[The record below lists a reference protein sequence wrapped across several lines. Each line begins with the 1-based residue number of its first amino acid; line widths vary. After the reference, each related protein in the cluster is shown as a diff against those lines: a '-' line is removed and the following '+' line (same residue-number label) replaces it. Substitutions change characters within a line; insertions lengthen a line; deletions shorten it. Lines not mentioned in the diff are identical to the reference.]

1 MLFTFLYEGW
11 VDGVWRG
18 TSRYVCY
25 VSLSSLR
32 GVPRMSSRY
41 TTIIL
46 SMLHVAFKQV
56 GHNVF
61 KYVEVIGERS
71 LQIIMQ

>member
-1 MLFTFLYEGW
+1 
-11 VDGVWRG
+11 
-18 TSRYVCY
+18 
-25 VSLSSLR
+25 
-32 GVPRMSSRY
+32 MSSRY

-61 KYVEVIGERS
+61 KYVEVIGK
-71 LQIIMQ
+71 IITNNDLVGPYTQKGIP